1 MPLPG
6 DLKSQH
12 ILLSTLLKIYQS
24 FYPHKEAI
32 QKFLSHFNIESY
44 FDPRAPLT
52 QKEIQVLI
60 AMREDSRCKVIANKF
75 GCSVP
80 TAGNHIHNINGKL
93 TSGILHEVLRKL
105 PQYLKINKTCIHTF
119 KKGITYF
126 TNQNLLYNTNYSK
139 WRLP

>member
-60 AMREDSRCKVIANKF
+60 AMREDYRCKVIANKF

-80 TAGNHIHNINGKL
+80 TASNHIHNINGKL

-105 PQYLKINKTCIHTF
+105 PPIPEDKQNMYTYL
-119 KKGITYF
+119 
-126 TNQNLLYNTNYSK
+126 
-139 WRLP
+139 